1 MTVRVVVRKGNNAIN
16 SVYAGEVGE
25 LTYDSDNKTI
35 RIHDGT
41 TLGGT
46 KAVTTN
52 SNGELIS
59 TINVANITSLS
70 SNTANITSL
79 ISNTANIST
88 ANITSLISN
97 TANITSLIS
106 NTANISTANITSL
119 ISNTANI
126 TSLISNTANISTAN
140 ITSLVS
146 NNITVANEPLSNTQV
161 ANKLYVDKKFRLTIA
176 LSGV

>member
-70 SNTANITSL
+70 SNTANITNFS
-79 ISNTANIST
+79 SNVS
-88 ANITSLISN
+88 
-97 TANITSLIS
+97 
-106 NTANISTANITSL
+106 
-119 ISNTANI
+119 
-126 TSLISNTANISTAN
+126 NISTAN

>member
-70 SNTANITSL
+70 SNTANITNFS
-79 ISNTANIST
+79 SNVS
-88 ANITSLISN
+88 
-97 TANITSLIS
+97 
-106 NTANISTANITSL
+106 NISTANITSL

>member
-97 TANITSLIS
+97 TANI
-106 NTANISTANITSL
+106 
-119 ISNTANI
+119 
-126 TSLISNTANISTAN
+126 STAN

>member
-16 SVYAGEVGE
+16 SAYAGEVGE
-25 LTYDSDNKTI
+25 LTYDSDNQTI

-46 KAVTTN
+46 KTVTTN
-52 SNGELIS
+52 SNGNLIS

-70 SNTANITSL
+70 SNVSNISTANITNLS
-79 ISNTANIST
+79 SNVSNIST
-88 ANITSLISN
+88 ANITSL
-97 TANITSLIS
+97 T
-106 NTANISTANITSL
+106 
-119 ISNTANI
+119 
-126 TSLISNTANISTAN
+126 SNTANISTAN

-146 NNITVANEPLSNTQV
+146 NNITVANEPLSNTQL
-161 ANKLYVDKKFRLTIA
+161 ANKLYVDKKFRLSIA

>member
-79 ISNTANIST
+79 SSNTANIST

-97 TANITSLIS
+97 TANIS
-106 NTANISTANITSL
+106 
-119 ISNTANI
+119 TANI

>member
-88 ANITSLISN
+88 ANITSL
-97 TANITSLIS
+97 
-106 NTANISTANITSL
+106 
-119 ISNTANI
+119 
-126 TSLISNTANISTAN
+126 
-140 ITSLVS
+140 VS

>member
-119 ISNTANI
+119 
-126 TSLISNTANISTAN
+126 
-140 ITSLVS
+140 VS

>member
-16 SVYAGEVGE
+16 SAYAGEVGE
-25 LTYDSDNKTI
+25 LTYDSDNQTI

-46 KAVTTN
+46 KTVTTN
-52 SNGELIS
+52 SNGNLIS

-70 SNTANITSL
+70 SNVSNISTANITSL
-79 ISNTANIST
+79 TSNTANITSLTSNTANIST
-88 ANITSLISN
+88 ANITSL
-97 TANITSLIS
+97 T
-106 NTANISTANITSL
+106 
-119 ISNTANI
+119 
-126 TSLISNTANISTAN
+126 SNTANISTAN

-146 NNITVANEPLSNTQV
+146 NNITVANEPLSNTQL
-161 ANKLYVDKKFRLTIA
+161 ANKLYVDKKFRLSIA

>member
-70 SNTANITSL
+70 SNTANITNLS
-79 ISNTANIST
+79 SNVSNIST
-88 ANITSLISN
+88 ANITSLS
-97 TANITSLIS
+97 
-106 NTANISTANITSL
+106 
-119 ISNTANI
+119 SNTANI